1 MLTYI
6 HDVPKGAADGALTIV
21 LLHGRGSDERD
32 LMGLRDGLPAGAVL
46 VAPRAPF
53 PGAPWGYGPGWAWY
67 RYIGGATPEPDSFEQ
82 SQRALDELLEA
93 LPSLLPVKPG
103 RVVLGGF
110 SQGGTMS
117 IGHALREPGSVP
129 MVMNFSGFLADHP
142 SVSAAAETVAGTRFF
157 WGHGLRDP
165 AIPHAL
171 AGIGREALERA
182 GADIEIRDYDIGH
195 WISPQELADA
205 SSWILNPKES

>member
-1 MLTYI
+1 MLTYL
-6 HDVPKGAADGALTIV
+6 HDTPDDARDGALTIV

-32 LMGLRDGLPAGAVL
+32 LLGLRAGLPAGAVL
-46 VAPRAPF
+46 VTPRAPF

-67 RYIGGATPEPDSFEQ
+67 RYIGGATPEPESFEQ
-82 SQRALDELLEA
+82 SQHALAEFVDA

-103 RVVLGGF
+103 PVVLGGF

-117 IGHALREPGSVP
+117 IAHALRNPGSVP
-129 MVMNFSGFLADHP
+129 LAMNFSGFLADHP
-142 SVSAAAETVAGTRFF
+142 SVSADRESVAGTRFF

-171 AGIGREALERA
+171 AGIGRAALQRA

-205 SSWILNPKES
+205 ASWILQSKES

>member
-1 MLTYI
+1 MLTHI
-6 HDVPKGAADGALTIV
+6 HDIPEGARDGALTIV

-32 LMGLRDGLPAGAVL
+32 LMGLRDGLPPDAVL

-67 RYIGGATPEPDSFEQ
+67 RYIGGATPEPESFEQ
-82 SQRALDELLEA
+82 SQNALGELLEA
-93 LPSLLPVKPG
+93 LPSLLPLKPG

-117 IGHALREPGSVP
+117 IGHALRRPGSVP

-142 SVSAAAETVAGTRFF
+142 SVSAVPKTVAGTRFF

-171 AGIGREALERA
+171 AGIGRAALESA

-205 SSWILNPKES
+205 SSWILNGKES